1 MYYRVLLFDSHPVI
15 FSGLKNLFEGSEFE
29 VSHWVRRLSQAVVA
43 LSQNSYSLIILES
56 RLPVENGLNVLER
69 LRADYPQ
76 IPVLIFS
83 DTDNPPHVAQCN
95 ALGAVGFRSKNT
107 PKEELLECCR
117 QVMLGKRLWTVD
129 EIRKLTG
136 AMSTPRLGTNYEVSL
151 TNREVQV
158 LGQMAEGATNKEIAS
173 GLGISFETVKEHVQH
188 ILKKVGVSDRTQAV
202 VWAVRAGII

>member
-1 MYYRVLLFDSHPVI
+1 MNYRILLFDSHPVI
-15 FSGLKNLFEGSEFE
+15 YRGLNELFSGTEFQ
-29 VSHWVRRLSQAVVA
+29 VTHWVRRLSQAVVA
-43 LSQNSYSLIILES
+43 LSQNPYNLILLET
-56 RLPVENGLNVLER
+56 RLPAENGLNVLER
-69 LRADYPQ
+69 LRSDFPQ
-76 IPVLIFS
+76 VPVLIYS

-95 ALGAVGFRSKNT
+95 ALGAVGFRSKSIR
-107 PKEELLECCR
+107 KDELLDSCR